1 LDNKQIRH
9 EGIVESVADGL
20 VRVRILQ
27 ASACAA
33 CKVAS
38 KCHTAEAKEKIID
51 VTVDGREAFHWQKGQ
66 AVTVSTSST
75 MAGRALLLGFGI
87 PLLLMLAVLVAAIA
101 AGCDEGTAALLMLA
115 SLIPYYISLWIFRNR
130 IAHSIS
136 FQIET
141 QQTSLN
147 TQQ

>member
-1 LDNKQIRH
+1 M
-9 EGIVESVADGL
+9 ESVEEGL

-51 VTVDGREAFHWQKGQ
+51 VRVDGREAFRWEKGQ
-66 AVTVSTSST
+66 AVMVCTSGT

-87 PLLLMLAVLVAAIA
+87 PLIIMLMVLVATLA
-101 AGCDEGTAALLMLA
+101 AGCSEGMAALMMLL
-115 SLIPYYISLWIFRNR
+115 SLIPYYIGLWLFRNC
-130 IAHSIS
+130 IARNIAFH
-136 FQIET
+136 IE
-141 QQTSLN
+141 S
-147 TQQ
+147 

>member
-1 LDNKQIRH
+1 MKSGQIRH
-9 EGIVESVADGL
+9 EGVVESIEEGL

-51 VTVDGREAFHWQKGQ
+51 VMVDGREAFRWEKGQ
-66 AVTVSTSST
+66 AVTVSTSGT
-75 MAGRALLLGFGI
+75 MAGRALFLGFGL
-87 PLLLMLAVLVAAIA
+87 PLLLMLAVLVASMTAGGSEGMA
-101 AGCDEGTAALLMLA
+101 AVLMMA
-115 SLIPYYISLWIFRNR
+115 SLVPYYIGLWFFRTR

-136 FQIET
+136 FQIE
-141 QQTSLN
+141 S
-147 TQQ
+147 